1 MGRISSGQRT
11 NEELRLRNLA
21 AAQIEMRKRNS
32 KRKPQARGPRTPK
45 LMRGVYVAPVRRR
58 SKVCD
63 FAELQQLLFA
73 YLRSPKTKA
82 TDFHKL
88 LEIGTRY
95 GLVLENI
102 RPPQSEKET
111 ETGPDVRVGESQVSL
126 KEVLRLEREQ
136 RSTKEREKNKQ

>member
-1 MGRISSGQRT
+1 MRDLARAQSAMKQRY
-11 NEELRLRNLA
+11 A
-21 AAQIEMRKRNS
+21 
-32 KRKPQARGPRTPK
+32 RKPQARGPRTPK
-45 LMRGVYVAPVRRR
+45 LERGVYVAPVRRR

-102 RPPQSEKET
+102 CPPQSEKET

-136 RSTKEREKNKQ
+136 RSRITKEREKNEQ